1 MTMPQ
6 VSSST
11 LLSSVMIVGYMASEL
26 SRMLDSEQRG
36 TFTVS
41 NLVYGTLKYFEIAS
55 VFSQSGRRKSRHTTR
70 RQVKLCSLRGRK
82 TFSSHRQIF
91 QTQEQKDSNQQK
103 HSQKEACVDSED
115 KQHLEQ
121 NQMLWVMEDTE

>member
-1 MTMPQ
+1 MPH

-41 NLVYGTLKYFEIAS
+41 NLVYGSLKHFETAS
-55 VFSQSGRRKSRHTTR
+55 VFSQSGRRKSEHATR
-70 RQVKLCSLRGRK
+70 RRVKLCSLRGRK
-82 TFSSHRQIF
+82 TSSSHRQNF
-91 QTQEQKDSNQQK
+91 QTKEQKDSNQQK
-103 HSQKEACVDSED
+103 HSQKEGCVDSED
-115 KQHLEQ
+115 KQRLGQ
-121 NQMLWVMEDTE
+121 NQMLWVMEDIE